1 MQSEKSYLKIADWIH
16 RVSDVFSGKTS
27 PVATWCLD
35 YPSSDRAP
43 RFTHAGRVV
52 QGWVLLKPQM
62 AGAISRVRII
72 CHLQPTFELR
82 CPLMLKRP
90 DVVGQILQQ
99 PADSHPQL
107 YCGFRFTVPPDL
119 CSFGLSLELDG
130 QRWLLER
137 VQVEPVM
144 PDSTLLKVLKGRDDW
159 LFLDNDT
166 NFSVDQFTGRLR
178 LTPRGLQG
186 WQAYVDAL
194 RNDFEALRGPAL
206 MLVAPTKES
215 VMGHYHPMVAA
226 AVPTLQPVFD
236 LLPPG
241 QLVYPATELRETLG
255 DGAFFKT
262 DTHWTQQGA
271 ALAAALV
278 AKRLGLAAEG
288 VDQLLA
294 SDRYTTRK
302 HTGDLGVKLQPRM
315 QAPAYF
321 LTSFHYSKW
330 VVYDNGLPNFG
341 RVIVIQYPDALEDTC
356 CLIFGSSSSYSMF
369 NYLCRFFRTLVF
381 VHSAGNLDPSLIDA
395 IAPDYLVAQTNA
407 RFMIRPPVADYNLRN
422 TIIEKQNSLD
432 STAFERQAKIR
443 NVGDMELINELGIKP
458 WHVPVAAIDHKSAG

>member
-178 LTPRGLQG
+178 LTPRGLQE
-186 WQAYVDAL
+186 WRAYVDTLKNGFAVL
-194 RNDFEALRGPAL
+194 RSPAL

-236 LLPPG
+236 LLPPD
-241 QLVYPATELRETLG
+241 QLVYPVTELRETLG

-278 AKRLGLAAEG
+278 AKRLGLASEG

-407 RFMIRPPVADYNLRN
+407 RFMIRPPVADYNLKN

-432 STAFERQAKIR
+432 SMAFERQTKIR

>member
-1 MQSEKSYLKIADWIH
+1 MQSEKSYLKIASWIH
-16 RVSDVFSGKTS
+16 RVSDVLSGKTS

-35 YPSSDRAP
+35 YPSSDREP
-43 RFTHAGRVV
+43 RFTPAGRVV
-52 QGWVLLKPQM
+52 QGWVLLKPHI
-62 AGAISRVRII
+62 ADALSRVHII

-82 CPLMLKRP
+82 CPLTLKRP
-90 DVVGQILQQ
+90 DVVEQILTQ
-99 PADSHPQL
+99 PADGHPQL

-137 VQVEPVM
+137 VQVEPFT

-186 WQAYVDAL
+186 WKAYVDAL
-194 RNDFEALRGPAL
+194 KNGFGGLRSPAL

-215 VMGHYHPMVAA
+215 VMGHYHPMAAA
-226 AVPTLQPVFD
+226 AVPGLQPVFD

-241 QLVYPATELRETLG
+241 QLVYPANELRDTLG

-278 AKRLGLAAEG
+278 AKRLGLACER

-294 SDRYTTRK
+294 SDHYTTRK
-302 HTGDLGVKLQPRM
+302 HTGDLGAKLQPRM
-315 QAPAYF
+315 QSPASF
-321 LTSFHYSKW
+321 LTSFHYGKW

-341 RVIVIQYPDALEDTC
+341 RVIVIQYPDALEDVS
-356 CLIFGSSSSYSMF
+356 CLVFGSSSSYSMF

-381 VHSAGNLDPSLIDA
+381 VHSAGNLDRSLIDSM
-395 IAPDYLVAQTNA
+395 APDYLIAQTNA

-432 STAFERQAKIR
+432 STALERQAKIR
-443 NVGDMELINELGIKP
+443 KVGDLELINELGLKP
-458 WHVPVAAIDHKSAG
+458 WHIPVAAIDHTLAG